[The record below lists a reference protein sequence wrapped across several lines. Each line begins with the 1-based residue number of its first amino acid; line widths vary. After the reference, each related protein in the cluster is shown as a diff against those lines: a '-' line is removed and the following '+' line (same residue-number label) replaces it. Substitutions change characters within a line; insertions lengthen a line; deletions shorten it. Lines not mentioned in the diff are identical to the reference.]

1 MSILPIISF
10 TTHLAVSSW
19 LLSVLLR
26 RGIWRQLPWFTG
38 YVASEVVGAS
48 VGLALWFVDSQLYVT
63 VSWWLDVAQIVLV
76 VGTVRESFLRTFVGF
91 SSLRWFPWLVWGVIG
106 SILVY
111 SAWKAVY
118 APPVQ
123 NNRIVALIIDGE
135 FTFRWAIVGVGLLSA
150 GLERLFTLSR
160 DTREAAVI
168 LGCAVASA
176 GVLAWAVIRSLFGTR
191 YALVTQYF
199 GEMAYLI
206 AAWIWLKYMS
216 QREVEVGFN
225 ELGMTPEQVA
235 LELRRYR
242 EAAERLLRLRE
253 NK

>member
-10 TTHLAVSSW
+10 LIHLTVSSW
-19 LLSVLLR
+19 LLTVVLR

-48 VGLALWFVDSQLYVT
+48 VGLVLWFVDRQLYVA
-63 VSWWLDVAQIVLV
+63 VSWSLDVAQIILI

-91 SSLRWFPWLVWGVIG
+91 SSLRWFPWLVWSVIG
-106 SILVY
+106 SIVVY
-111 SAWKAVY
+111 SAWKAIY

-135 FTFRWAIVGVGLLSA
+135 FTFRWAIVAVGLLSA
-150 GLERLFTLSR
+150 GLERLFTLAR
-160 DTREAAVI
+160 DTREVAVI
-168 LGCAVASA
+168 EGCAVASV

-191 YALVTQYF
+191 FALITQYF
-199 GEMAYLI
+199 GELAYLI
-206 AAWIWLKYMS
+206 AAWIWLKYMLR
-216 QREVEVGFN
+216 REAEIGFKQ
-225 ELGMTPEQVA
+225 LGVTPDQVA

-242 EAAERLLRLRE
+242 EAAERLLRKRE
-253 NK
+253 GV